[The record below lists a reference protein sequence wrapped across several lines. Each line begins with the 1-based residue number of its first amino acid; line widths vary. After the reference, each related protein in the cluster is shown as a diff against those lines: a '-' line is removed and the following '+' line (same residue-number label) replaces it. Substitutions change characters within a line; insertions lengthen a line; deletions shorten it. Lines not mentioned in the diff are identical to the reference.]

1 MSDLVAHQVAHC
13 ICDLLSTAIGDR
25 DSEHQGVTV
34 RRGPLSLPKHS
45 HGRGWQEIEA
55 TNGFDP
61 NTATVDR
68 GVSGQCPDLRL
79 DRREDIRDLS
89 PRSFQVIDRAHPER
103 HGRDSEIEAPS
114 KHLVQLLSAEI
125 VGYSGVSEVV
135 LAGIASVAIKDDPD
149 MAWDRM

>member
-1 MSDLVAHQVAHC
+1 MAS
-13 ICDLLSTAIGDR
+13 CDRSLNLSWDFQ
-25 DSEHQGVTV
+25 SS
-34 RRGPLSLPKHS
+34 RGPNLVRVTTP
-45 HGRGWQEIEA
+45 
-55 TNGFDP
+55 
-61 NTATVDR
+61 
-68 GVSGQCPDLRL
+68 
-79 DRREDIRDLS
+79 IRDLS

-114 KHLVQLLSAEI
+114 KHVVQLPSAEI